1 MSTEEIWCVNSRVG
15 ARIRANRPDERSSF
29 LALSPLVGLLS
40 KEGLESVRMRCNIG
54 KRYARVFP
62 EPVSAW
68 MKASESSRSSWVIA
82 AFCIA
87 VGAVRERLCV
97 KWLERKGERPR
108 EAKEDALAERGA
120 FEGSGAG
127 LCSVCACVEAE
138 DFELGLYVKRE
149 ETTSFG
155 FLLDMDVVP
164 LSLCFFAG
172 LGS

>member
-1 MSTEEIWCVNSRVG
+1 MS
-15 ARIRANRPDERSSF
+15 AKRPDERSSF
-29 LALSPLVGLLS
+29 LALSPPVVLLS
-40 KEGLESVRMRCNIG
+40 KEGLESARMRCNIG

-68 MKASESSRSSWVIA
+68 IKASESSRRSCVIA

-97 KWLERKGERPR
+97 RWLERKGERPR
-108 EAKEDALAERGA
+108 EANGDVLAGRGA

-127 LCSVCACVEAE
+127 TWSICVCVETE

-149 ETTSFG
+149 ETTSFDLLEV
-155 FLLDMDVVP
+155 LLDMDWVP

-172 LGS
+172 LGV